1 MPAVKAVRVTF
12 AASELA
18 VVCVVFGGNN
28 GN

>member
-18 VVCVVFGGNN
+18 GIQYLAAVTETR
-28 GN
+28 